1 MSLESEREEA
11 RETLKYRVVE
21 GYNPRTRGVVRRPMI
36 VERETLDEEALVN
49 YALKIGYVRGQA
61 EDICG
66 ILRGLF
72 QAMQVLGLQGK
83 TIYIKDALRI
93 RGVLTGTVDESGALT
108 EKNEY
113 CVRVDAFKDLKCR
126 VSDFDWVR
134 VDKPKK

>member
-36 VERETLDEEALVN
+36 VDCETLNEEALVN
-49 YALKIGYVRGQA
+49 YALKIGYVRGKS

-83 TIYIKDALRI
+83 TIYIRDILRI

-108 EKNEY
+108 EKNAY
-113 CVRVDAFKDLKCR
+113 RVRVDAFKDLKRR